1 MTDYR
6 ALSSALVDIA
16 KQAGDAILKHYEGV
30 VSIEIKAD
38 NSPVTD
44 ADIAAHTI
52 ITNALK
58 KLTPDIPIISEE
70 NDAFLHFS
78 ELPNR
83 FWLVDPL
90 DGTKS
95 FIKKTGEF
103 TVNIGLIEEK
113 KPVMGVVYVPVKG
126 DMYYTGDDGAAYQK
140 MYNHPKPRKIQV
152 RSPAKDGVVVV
163 ASHSH
168 RTPETDAYIKT
179 LKVKEL
185 ISAASS
191 LKFCVIAAGGA
202 DVYPRMGPTM
212 EWDTAAAHAIL
223 EAAGGSVCTLE
234 GAPFT
239 YGKPD
244 FKNGYFI
251 ARGARV

>member
-6 ALSSALVDIA
+6 RFSPSLVDIA

-30 VSIEIKAD
+30 ASVTIKAD
-38 NSPVTD
+38 KSPVTD

-52 ITNALK
+52 ITNALT
-58 KLTPDIPIISEE
+58 KLTPEIPVISEE
-70 NDAFLHFS
+70 NEIFLDS
-78 ELPNR
+78 AKLPTR

-103 TVNIGLIEEK
+103 TVNIGLIENN

-126 DMYYTGDDGAAYQK
+126 DMYFTGEDGAAYQK
-140 MYNHPKPRKIQV
+140 MYNHKNPRKIQV
-152 RSPAKDGVVVV
+152 RTPPKDGLVVV
-163 ASHSH
+163 ASQSH
-168 RTPETDAYIKT
+168 RNPETDDYIKT

-191 LKFCVIAAGGA
+191 LKFCVIASGGA
-202 DVYPRMGPTM
+202 DVYPRLGTTM

-223 EAAGGSVCTLE
+223 EAAGGSVHTLE
-234 GAPFT
+234 GGAFT
-239 YGKPD
+239 YGKPE
-244 FKNGYFI
+244 FRNGYFI